1 MLSTLL
7 ILTELNTR
15 LLESPRAQLNA
26 LVSPLRVVA
35 EAPYLVGSQLDDV
48 FASHAELRRRN
59 ALLEMERLK
68 LAQISQQ
75 FATLRAENAELR
87 ELLGSRRRVAHD
99 VLVAEVIGVNP
110 TPTRQQVVIDKGS
123 AQDVQV
129 GHAVIDAEGLVG
141 QVVAVDQLT
150 AEVLLVSDSQHAVPV
165 VSNRT
170 GVRGIASGSG
180 EPGRLDLEGVAVTA
194 DIRQGDLLVS
204 SGLGQRFP
212 AGYPVGLVASVQIDP
227 TAALA
232 RIAVQPAAALDRIR
246 HVLVVLPPQ
255 ATEAQP

>member
-1 MLSTLL
+1 MLSALL

-15 LLESPRAQLNA
+15 LLESPRSQLNA
-26 LVSPLRVVA
+26 LASPLRVVA
-35 EAPYLVGSQLDDV
+35 EAPYLVGSQLDNV
-48 FASHAELRRRN
+48 FATHAELRRRI
-59 ALLEMERLK
+59 AVLELERLK
-68 LAQISQQ
+68 LSQISQQ
-75 FATLRAENAELR
+75 FATLRTENEELR

-110 TPTRQQVVIDKGS
+110 MPTRQQVVIDKGS
-123 AQDVQV
+123 AADVQV
-129 GHAVIDAEGLVG
+129 GQAVIDAEGLVG
-141 QVVAVDQLT
+141 QVIAVDQLT
-150 AEVLLVSDSQHAVPV
+150 AQVLLVADTQHAVPV
-165 VSNRT
+165 VINRS

-180 EPGRLDLEGVAVTA
+180 DLARLELEGVAVTA

-227 TAALA
+227 TAAMA
-232 RIAVQPAAALDRIR
+232 RVAVQPAAALDRIR

-255 ATEAQP
+255 PGGDEP